1 MLIFEH
7 EHCKLVKE
15 LIVDCI
21 QNITTALTAVS
32 TAEYVIDEA
41 KLIFE
46 FKINSVFLGDRL
58 LYGTELGLCNL
69 NAEFIVLDKVERH
82 DVAVTDTTENF
93 GAFDLVIKII
103 LYNFDF
109 RKIAENP
116 LFKREIGRF

>member
-1 MLIFEH
+1 LLVLEH
-7 EHCKLVKE
+7 EHCKLVEE

-46 FKINSVFLGDRL
+46 FKIDSIFLGDRL

-69 NAEFIVLDKVERH
+69 DAEFLILDQVVLQFQISRACSYCE
-82 DVAVTDTTENF
+82 
-93 GAFDLVIKII
+93 L
-103 LYNFDF
+103 
-109 RKIAENP
+109 
-116 LFKREIGRF
+116 